1 MSTEQTQEKKP
12 GVIDRVLGALRDI
25 FAPNLIALMAAGIL
39 QGIVILLNTFG
50 IISPENAENFIL
62 SNISSAIF
70 YFLPVLLAYSSAEVF
85 KTNKVLAA
93 AVALFFLHPDVV
105 TSMENYIPGSDFFG
119 IPIANTGTYNNSVIP
134 IILIIWAQSYI
145 ERACKQFIPEI
156 VRGIFLPVITLS
168 LTAILGILLLGP
180 VGNLFGDILGAAL
193 AWLTGISSWIVPLL
207 LGAFGLFVVMA
218 GGHYTLFPIT
228 TQLLATVGYDNIMS
242 PGLLAS
248 NLALTGAVAAVLIK
262 TKNTEYRSYSLSA
275 SVTAALGVSQPGL
288 YGVALPMKNVLIASI
303 LGGAVGGLYAGITQ
317 FVFYAFVNPGIA
329 AIPAFISPDGTF
341 TNFIN
346 GIITMVISFAVA
358 FLYVMF
364 TPYNELPA
372 DQIKEITSE
381 D

>member
-1 MSTEQTQEKKP
+1 MSTEQTQEKKM
-12 GVIDRVLGALRDI
+12 GIVDKVLGALRDI

-39 QGIVILLNTFG
+39 QGIVILLNTFHV
-50 IISPENAENFIL
+50 IPPEQAEDFIL
-62 SNISSAIF
+62 SNIS
-70 YFLPVLLAYSSAEVF
+70 
-85 KTNKVLAA
+85 
-93 AVALFFLHPDVV
+93 
-105 TSMENYIPGSDFFG
+105 
-119 IPIANTGTYNNSVIP
+119 
-134 IILIIWAQSYI
+134 
-145 ERACKQFIPEI
+145 
-156 VRGIFLPVITLS
+156 
-168 LTAILGILLLGP
+168 
-180 VGNLFGDILGAAL
+180 GAAL

-262 TKNTEYRSYSLSA
+262 TKNREYRSYSLSA

-288 YGVALPMKNVLIASI
+288 YGVALPMKNVLIASV

>member
-93 AVALFFLHPDVV
+93 AVALFLLHPDVV
-105 TSMENYIPGSDFFG
+105 MSMENYIPGSDFFG

-145 ERACKQFIPEI
+145 ERACKTFIPEI
-156 VRGIFLPVITLS
+156 VRGIFLPVITLT
-168 LTAILGILLLGP
+168 LTAILGVLLLGP
-180 VGNLFGDILGAAL
+180 IGNLFGEILGAAL
-193 AWLTGISSWIVPLL
+193 AWLTSVSSWIVPLL

-218 GGHYTLFPIT
+218 GGHYTLFPIA

-248 NLALTGAVAAVLIK
+248 NLALAGAVTAVLIK
-262 TKNTEYRSYSLSA
+262 TKDREYRSYSLSA
-275 SVTAALGVSQPGL
+275 VITASLGVSQPAL

-303 LGGAVGGLYAGITQ
+303 LGGGIGGLYAGITN
-317 FVFYAFVNPGIA
+317 FVLFAFVNPGIA
-329 AIPAFISPDGTF
+329 AIPAFINPDGSF
-341 TNFIN
+341 GNLIN
-346 GIITMVISFAVA
+346 GLIVMVISFGVA

-364 TPYNELPA
+364 TPYHELPE
-372 DQIKEITSE
+372 DQIKEITAE
-381 D
+381 